1 MNWLDIVILIALVVP
16 AFLGLRQGIIK
27 AAMSLAGV
35 IVGAVLASNFSEEL
49 GGVLTFISNPDVA
62 SIAGYVIILVV
73 VMAIAAV
80 LAKVIKFTVKMVM
93 LGWVD
98 RLGGAVFGFLVGA
111 IFMGALL
118 AVIVNFS
125 DGVGEA
131 IAGVTDALPDVV
143 ADTVTDAAEN
153 IAGAIAPTGDGT
165 GPQWIQDSMLAGV
178 LLDKFPIVL
187 ALLPSEFDAVRGFF
201 E

>member
-1 MNWLDIVILIALVVP
+1 MNWLDIVILVALVVP
-16 AFLGLRQGIIK
+16 AFFGLKQGIIK
-27 AAMSLAGV
+27 AAISLAGV

-49 GGVLTFISNPDVA
+49 GGMLTFVSNPDVA
-62 SIAGYVIILVV
+62 NIAGYVIILVV

-80 LAKVIKFTVKMVM
+80 LAKIIKFTVKMVM

-98 RLGGAVFGFLVGA
+98 RLGGAVFGFLIGA
-111 IFMGALL
+111 VFMGALL

-125 DGVGEA
+125 DGVGDA
-131 IAGVTDALPDVV
+131 ISAVTDAVPDVIS
-143 ADTVTDAAEN
+143 DPLLDAADD
-153 IAGAIAPTGDGT
+153 ITSAIAPTAEGA
-165 GPQWIQDSMLAGV
+165 GPQFIQDSMLAGI